1 LLTILRFPASTTGI
15 LAVRWYAFEVGRVFL
30 FLHEISDVEKRIA
43 LQAQVDEGRLH
54 PGKYPGNP
62 ALVNGTRESVF
73 VLPLVINLCELIV
86 LEDGQTRFMGRTG
99 NTNFF

>member
-1 LLTILRFPASTTGI
+1 LPILRFTALATRI
-15 LAVRWYAFEVGRVFL
+15 LAVRWYAFEVRGVFL
-30 FLHEISDVEKRIA
+30 LLHKIGDVEKRIA
-43 LQAQVDEGRLH
+43 LQAQVNESRLH
-54 PGKYPGNP
+54 ARKHPGDP